1 MWVSV
6 GWGCTGFYTNPGY
19 QAGRAGAMTRG
30 TDSRLVFGSGHLR
43 FYAKAGMAA
52 RLAGFCYA

>member
-1 MWVSV
+1 
-6 GWGCTGFYTNPGY
+6 
-19 QAGRAGAMTRG
+19 MTRG
-30 TDSRLVFGSGHLR
+30 TDSWLVFGSSHLR